1 MATLRLTR
9 GDTPTFRVGPVTRPD
24 AAGVEQEVDLTGA
37 SATMTVRRSLSAAVS
52 FSVVAT
58 FDVANAF
65 ILCKPSAANSESLA
79 LGNYVYDVQL
89 TEADGTKT
97 TFPEKGHGKLI
108 LQPDVTHS

>member
-1 MATLRLTR
+1 MATLRMTR

-52 FSVVAT
+52 FDVTAT
-58 FDVANAF
+58 FDVPNAY
-65 ILCKPSAANSESLA
+65 ILCQPADTDTEDLS

-97 TFPEKGHGKLI
+97 TFPEKGHGKLV
-108 LQPDVTHS
+108 LQADVTHP